1 MRRGDDV
8 CRDRTLEVVH
18 VSAENPVH
26 EGREALAVLAFE
38 IEAESLQRRMPV
50 AIGDCPVKAD
60 ADHGGLRKG
69 MPRSTISQS
78 ATSSTKST
86 DHNPTVLSAMIR
98 RFVRYN
104 LDEYPPRN

>member
-60 ADHGGLRKG
+60 ADHGGFEEGNASFDDFAVRYILNQIDG
-69 MPRSTISQS
+69 PQS
-78 ATSSTKST
+78 HGVVG
-86 DHNPTVLSAMIR
+86 DDPTVRQIQ
-98 RFVRYN
+98 
-104 LDEYPPRN
+104 PG